1 MLLIYRILFSF
12 SCNNTLGLST
22 VSKAEKGIWKG
33 WLVSITTKYKE
44 EYLPFFSLHYILDKS
59 PCTLSTVSHPS
70 SLGWLFKSKKR
81 TVRYLVQFSLQKLT
95 NTIIGLKLKLNKIT

>member
-44 EYLPFFSLHYILDKS
+44 ECLPFFTIYWINLHVHFLLYHI
-59 PCTLSTVSHPS
+59 PPA
-70 SLGWLFKSKKR
+70 LGGCSNQRKEP
-81 TVRYLVQFSLQKLT
+81 
-95 NTIIGLKLKLNKIT
+95 